1 MRACV
6 VVMEQQQGHG
16 FDKGNTRFVDAHSS
30 SCILP
35 REEEEEENDDD
46 HLQKNRSSA
55 DRVCSR
61 LSEERMLKV
70 SSWCCVA
77 EDSSP
82 GTTSVILQEG
92 HLGGNAVVAGK
103 ENLQVVAA
111 APAAAKVFAGRRR
124 GDLKSRSSG
133 SGLLEVLNWQLSEG
147 GHEVVMSDDVSLREK
162 KMKEEEEKEI
172 KERRQ
177 QGRSNFENMNSM
189 EVVFR
194 ERVNEVELHVDAL
207 RKRLERAEEMIADL
221 KHCHAEEEDST
232 RRLQPHGHG
241 LSDLQKDDEEQK
253 DLQELVNGLQ
263 ELCMNKSLVDRLRR
277 AGGGGGGAAAT
288 TTSCSGASKKKRL
301 DQELRA
307 QLYREQAQATALQ
320 EKNELLA
327 SRLRLAMR
335 HRRSMKEVMRESEAR
350 LAQVVEESKTLRLEL
365 ARTRRSLRAREN
377 DVHILERQVETI
389 TASNHLLQA
398 SLSLRSQTALACKQR
413 FADLQQHRNE
423 IAMVNHEEAQQQHV
437 QEDIELLAGLPE
449 ANLSKKT
456 VSLIHCMEQ
465 ALMELT
471 SIVSSQNSCVVRLST
486 QNEEL
491 ARASQLQLQQIQD
504 LLQSATAI
512 KRQGTAVEQF
522 KQQLGLEYWRPVD
535 LQHHQL
541 VTIDG
546 TGTSSST
553 CKMLQEYAITL
564 EEDLRQ
570 SQAHCTL
577 LVQDLEDL
585 RLERY
590 ELLCSLAD
598 SYSRLSELEKELNE
612 KVELMKELETDLD
625 KSTHDVKETRKEI
638 SVVTRERDELRKE
651 GETLSRETMHMSLEV
666 ELLQRRLHQLDEELL
681 LKDGQIS
688 ILRSHW
694 EDDDDDQE

>member
-1 MRACV
+1 
-6 VVMEQQQGHG
+6 MEQRQGHG

-61 LSEERMLKV
+61 LSEERMIKV
-70 SSWCCVA
+70 SSCCCVA

-92 HLGGNAVVAGK
+92 HLGGKAVVAGK
-103 ENLQVVAA
+103 ENLRIVAA
-111 APAAAKVFAGRRR
+111 AAAAAAAKVFAGRRR
-124 GDLKSRSSG
+124 GDLKTRSSG

-162 KMKEEEEKEI
+162 KMKEEEEEKEI
-172 KERRQ
+172 KELRQ

-221 KHCHAEEEDST
+221 KHCHAEEENST
-232 RRLQPHGHG
+232 RRLQPRGHG

-377 DVHILERQVETI
+377 DVHILERQVEVI

-423 IAMVNHEEAQQQHV
+423 IAMENHEEAQQQYV

-449 ANLSKKT
+449 ENLSKKT

-465 ALMELT
+465 ALMDLT

-512 KRQGTAVEQF
+512 KRQETAVEQC

-553 CKMLQEYAITL
+553 CEMLQEYAITL

-598 SYSRLSELEKELNE
+598 SYSRLSELERELNE

-694 EDDDDDQE
+694 EDDEDDQE

>member
-1 MRACV
+1 
-6 VVMEQQQGHG
+6 
-16 FDKGNTRFVDAHSS
+16 
-30 SCILP
+30 
-35 REEEEEENDDD
+35 
-46 HLQKNRSSA
+46 
-55 DRVCSR
+55 
-61 LSEERMLKV
+61 
-70 SSWCCVA
+70 
-77 EDSSP
+77 
-82 GTTSVILQEG
+82 LQEG
-92 HLGGNAVVAGK
+92 HLGGKAVVAGK

-111 APAAAKVFAGRRR
+111 AAKVFAGRRR
-124 GDLKSRSSG
+124 GDLKTRSSG

-147 GHEVVMSDDVSLREK
+147 GDEVVMSDDVSLREK
-162 KMKEEEEKEI
+162 KMKEEEEEI

-194 ERVNEVELHVDAL
+194 ERVNEVELHVDVL

-221 KHCHAEEEDST
+221 KHCHAVEEDST
-232 RRLQPHGHG
+232 RRLQPHGDG

-277 AGGGGGGAAAT
+277 AGGGGRGAAAT

-377 DVHILERQVETI
+377 DVHILERQVEAI
-389 TASNHLLQA
+389 TASNHLLEA

-413 FADLQQHRNE
+413 FGDLQQHRNE

-449 ANLSKKT
+449 ENLSKKT

-471 SIVSSQNSCVVRLST
+471 SIVSSQNSCVVQLST

-512 KRQGTAVEQF
+512 KRQETAVEQF
-522 KQQLGLEYWRPVD
+522 KQQLGLEYWQPVD

-553 CKMLQEYAITL
+553 CEMLQEYAITL

-598 SYSRLSELEKELNE
+598 SYSRLSELERELNE

-625 KSTHDVKETRKEI
+625 KSTLDVKETRKEI
-638 SVVTRERDELRKE
+638 SVVTRERDALRKE

-666 ELLQRRLHQLDEELL
+666 ELLRRRLHQLDEELL

>member
-1 MRACV
+1 M
-6 VVMEQQQGHG
+6 
-16 FDKGNTRFVDAHSS
+16 
-30 SCILP
+30 I
-35 REEEEEENDDD
+35 
-46 HLQKNRSSA
+46 
-55 DRVCSR
+55 
-61 LSEERMLKV
+61 KV
-70 SSWCCVA
+70 SSCCCVA

-92 HLGGNAVVAGK
+92 HLGGKAVVAGK
-103 ENLQVVAA
+103 ENLRIVAA
-111 APAAAKVFAGRRR
+111 AAAAKVFAGRRR
-124 GDLKSRSSG
+124 GDLKTRSSG

-162 KMKEEEEKEI
+162 KMKEEEEEKEI
-172 KERRQ
+172 KELRQ

-221 KHCHAEEEDST
+221 KHCHAEEENST
-232 RRLQPHGHG
+232 RRLQPRGHG

-377 DVHILERQVETI
+377 DVHILERQVEVI

-423 IAMVNHEEAQQQHV
+423 IAMENHEEAQQQYV

-449 ANLSKKT
+449 ENLSKKT

-465 ALMELT
+465 ALMDLT

-512 KRQGTAVEQF
+512 KRQETAVEQC

-553 CKMLQEYAITL
+553 CEMLQEYAITL

-598 SYSRLSELEKELNE
+598 SYSRLSELERELNE

-694 EDDDDDQE
+694 EDDEDDQE